1 MHRRKQQERELG
13 SGDCMVYLELYIA
26 NLYRP
31 AFASAY
37 IYVYLILLDI
47 RLLIFLTMLGDSF
60 LTWLDLGYEI
70 DCVIH

>member
-1 MHRRKQQERELG
+1 MYRREHQERELG
-13 SGDCMVYLELYIA
+13 SRGYKIYLELYIA

-31 AFASAY
+31 AFVSAY

-60 LTWLDLGYEI
+60 LTWLAIYYP
-70 DCVIH
+70 